1 MVMTMP
7 NVAKLK
13 MSKPAFDQERLKNLC
28 EWIDQNI
35 NRSIGWAELSAQ
47 SGMGHLEL
55 QREFGAQLQT
65 SPMQWIRS
73 RRRELEQTT
82 LAEQFLIQK
91 QLPGKLIQKI
101 N

>member
-1 MVMTMP
+1 MR
-7 NVAKLK
+7 NVVTLKISKPTNDQLKLK
-13 MSKPAFDQERLKNLC
+13 KLC

-35 NRSIGWAELSAQ
+35 HRSIGWTELSTQ

-55 QREFGAQLQT
+55 QREFGAHLQT

-82 LAEQFLIQK
+82 LAEQFLRQK
-91 QLPGKLIQKI
+91 QLPDKLAQKI

>member
-1 MVMTMP
+1 MP
-7 NVAKLK
+7 NVVALK
-13 MSKPAFDQERLKNLC
+13 MSKPAHDDHRLQRLC

-35 NRSIGWAELSAQ
+35 NQSIGWAELIAQ

-73 RRRELEQTT
+73 RRRVLEQTT

-91 QLPGKLIQKI
+91 KLPENLMQKT

>member
-1 MVMTMP
+1 MR
-7 NVAKLK
+7 NVVSQNLSKLACDPRK
-13 MSKPAFDQERLKNLC
+13 LQKLC
-28 EWIDQNI
+28 DWIDQNI
-35 NRSIGWAELSAQ
+35 HESIGWTQLTQQ

-55 QREFGAQLQT
+55 QREFSMHLQT

-82 LAEQFLIQK
+82 MAQQFLMQK
-91 QLPGKLIQKI
+91 QLPEKLMHKT

>member
-1 MVMTMP
+1 MQ
-7 NVAKLK
+7 NVVSLK
-13 MSKPAFDQERLKNLC
+13 MSKPAHDDHRFQRLC

-35 NRSIGWAELSAQ
+35 NQSIGWAELIAQ

-73 RRRELEQTT
+73 RRRVLEQTT

-91 QLPGKLIQKI
+91 KPPENLMQKT

>member
-1 MVMTMP
+1 
-7 NVAKLK
+7 
-13 MSKPAFDQERLKNLC
+13 MSKVVNLKIPKPTFDQNRLKTLC
-28 EWIDQNI
+28 VWIDQNI

-55 QREFGAQLQT
+55 QREFGAQLHT

-82 LAEQFLIQK
+82 LAELFVRQS
-91 QLPGKLIQKI
+91 QLPEKLIHKT

>member
-1 MVMTMP
+1 MP
-7 NVAKLK
+7 NVVLLK
-13 MSKPAFDQERLKNLC
+13 MSKPAVDEQRLKRLC

-47 SGMGHLEL
+47 SSMGHLEL
-55 QREFGAQLQT
+55 QREFNAQLQT
-65 SPMQWIRS
+65 SPMQWIRT

-82 LAEQFLIQK
+82 LAEQFLLQK
-91 QLPGKLIQKI
+91 QLPEKLMQKT

>member
-1 MVMTMP
+1 MS
-7 NVAKLK
+7 NVVTLK
-13 MSKPAFDQERLKNLC
+13 ISKPALDEHKLKSLC

-35 NRSIGWAELSAQ
+35 NRSIGWSELCAQ

-55 QREFGAQLQT
+55 QREFSTQLQT
-65 SPMQWIRS
+65 TPMQWIRI

-82 LAEQFLIQK
+82 LAEQFARQNK
-91 QLPGKLIQKI
+91 LPEILMLKT

>member
-1 MVMTMP
+1 MR
-7 NVAKLK
+7 NVVTLK
-13 MSKPAFDQERLKNLC
+13 ISKPANDQVKLEKLC

-35 NRSIGWAELSAQ
+35 HRSIGWAELSTQ

-55 QREFGAQLQT
+55 QREFSAQLQT

-82 LAEQFLIQK
+82 LAEEFLRQK
-91 QLPGKLIQKI
+91 QLPENILQKI